1 MPARKSAPAAEA
13 LAQSIEFEFRGAEF
27 AVLPTTEWSLDALE
41 AFEDGKLVTLLR
53 EVLTDGGYAAM
64 KAVAPKVG
72 DLNEFVA
79 AMTEALGISGN

>member
-1 MPARKSAPAAEA
+1 
-13 LAQSIEFEFRGAEF
+13 
-27 AVLPTTEWSLDALE
+27 
-41 AFEDGKLVTLLR
+41 VTLLR